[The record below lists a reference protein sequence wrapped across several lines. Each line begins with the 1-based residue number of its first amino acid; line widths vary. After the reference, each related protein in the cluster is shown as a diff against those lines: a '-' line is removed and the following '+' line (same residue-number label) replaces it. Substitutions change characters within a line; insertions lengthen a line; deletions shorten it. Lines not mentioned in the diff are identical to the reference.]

1 MDANSFKK
9 PINERVKLAF
19 FLLRAFA
26 GCLEAAFLVGTGEEN
41 LKLNI
46 SFLRPAGPVK
56 GIGNRWAGIYI
67 VGVAKRVYND
77 IRQRRPWTSQGRGS
91 FHGVSGA
98 GDSGEGKIPV
108 NARSLQRTH
117 P

>member
-67 VGVAKRVYND
+67 VGVAKRF
-77 IRQRRPWTSQGRGS
+77 ITI
-91 FHGVSGA
+91 F
-98 GDSGEGKIPV
+98 V
-108 NARSLQRTH
+108 NAVHGPAKVAARSTV
-117 P
+117 